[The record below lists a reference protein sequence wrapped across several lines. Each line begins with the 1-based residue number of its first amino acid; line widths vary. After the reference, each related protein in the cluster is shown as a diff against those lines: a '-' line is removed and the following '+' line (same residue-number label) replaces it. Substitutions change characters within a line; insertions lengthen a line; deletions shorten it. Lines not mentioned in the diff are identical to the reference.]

1 LKLGIRFGKRRT
13 MPKFLIENTIE
24 INAPVSRVWRV
35 FTDPALTR
43 RMGGEYV
50 SDWKAGSS
58 FGWKGPD
65 GKMVTNGTILQI
77 MPEKLLQHDL
87 LNSVGS
93 INSVIT
99 YAFVEKD
106 DVTTLHASEE
116 FARPITDE
124 EYADSREGWDAALRA
139 VKEVAEA

>member
-1 LKLGIRFGKRRT
+1 MSKSFIERR
-13 MPKFLIENTIE
+13 IE

-50 SDWKAGSS
+50 SEWKVGSS

-77 MPEKLLQHDL
+77 VPEQILQHQL
-87 LNSVGS
+87 LDSVET

-99 YAFVEKD
+99 YEFVEKD
-106 DVTTLHASEE
+106 DVTTLHAKEE

-124 EYADSREGWDAALRA
+124 EYADSSECWDAALRA

>member
-1 LKLGIRFGKRRT
+1 
-13 MPKFLIENTIE
+13 MPKSLIENTIE
-24 INAPVSRVWRV
+24 IKAPVSRVWRV
-35 FTDPALTR
+35 FTNPALTR

-50 SDWKAGSS
+50 SDWKVGSS

-106 DVTTLHASEE
+106 DVTTLHAREE